1 VARPFSR
8 VRLPP
13 PRMGSTVAESELQ
26 PPEGNDWIG
35 VTESPLPVD
44 RALTWAS
51 LPRCGGIVTFC
62 GTVRDHSEGRPG
74 VTLLEY
80 EAYLEQVTPRLTK
93 VADEARNRWSEIGR
107 LVLLH
112 RVGKLEVG
120 DVSVVVVTSTPHRSE
135 AFASAEFCIDTLK
148 RTVPIWKHETW
159 VGGSDWSVCGGET
172 TDPNVPRPTV
182 TAASAAHHSH
192 PGGPK

>member
-1 VARPFSR
+1 
-8 VRLPP
+8 
-13 PRMGSTVAESELQ
+13 MAERELQ
-26 PPEGNDWIG
+26 PPDGNDWIG
-35 VTESPLPVD
+35 VSESPLPVEQ
-44 RALTWAS
+44 ALTWAS

-80 EAYLEQVTPRLTK
+80 EAYLEQVIPRLTK

-120 DVSVVVVTSTPHRSE
+120 DVSVVVVTSTPHRGE

-148 RTVPIWKHETW
+148 HTVPIWKHETW
-159 VGGSDWSVCGGET
+159 VGGSDWSVCSRENTDPKVPRSTLT
-172 TDPNVPRPTV
+172 TDPV
-182 TAASAAHHSH
+182 AHYSH
-192 PGGPK
+192 PGGSR

>member
-1 VARPFSR
+1 
-8 VRLPP
+8 
-13 PRMGSTVAESELQ
+13 MAEGQLQ
-26 PPEGNDWIG
+26 PPEGDDWIG
-35 VTESPLPVD
+35 VSENPLRVD

-80 EAYLEQVTPRLTK
+80 EAYLDQVTPRLTK
-93 VADEARNRWSEIGR
+93 VADEARDRWPEIGR

-120 DVSVVVVTSTPHRSE
+120 DVAVVVATSTPHRSE
-135 AFASAEFCIDTLK
+135 AFASAEFCINTLK
-148 RTVPIWKHETW
+148 HTVPIWKHETW
-159 VGGSDWSVCGGET
+159 IGGSDWSVCANDA
-172 TDPNVPRPTV
+172 TDPDAPHSGSTM
-182 TAASAAHHSH
+182 TGSTAHHSH
-192 PGGPK
+192 AGEPK